1 MNKPKVRIYLMGGL
15 GNNLSQLFFAYKL
28 QAQGYEIEIN
38 NFLCSKNLIT
48 KILKW
53 SLHDQS
59 VQDIYKEKFKIRKI
73 NIFTIIIDLF
83 FLNLSRI
90 FNAVCFNRFFD
101 GNRIKSFN
109 EIMNIENRK
118 FIVFAGYWQQLNIY
132 KENELNEFKRFLFG
146 NIKSNISKDI
156 GIHIRGGDFLR
167 LKKSLGM
174 SFYDNALN
182 QFKCFEPVTIF
193 TNDKKYSKEIL
204 PKSLSYQFS
213 ENDNSKDD
221 FLEMLNFKRLIC
233 SNSTFSIWAGLL
245 SRAEEI
251 ILPKKDGETLK
262 MNINSDLFKF
272 KKITV
277 L

>member
-1 MNKPKVRIYLMGGL
+1 
-15 GNNLSQLFFAYKL
+15 
-28 QAQGYEIEIN
+28 
-38 NFLCSKNLIT
+38 
-48 KILKW
+48 
-53 SLHDQS
+53 
-59 VQDIYKEKFKIRKI
+59 
-73 NIFTIIIDLF
+73 
-83 FLNLSRI
+83 
-90 FNAVCFNRFFD
+90 
-101 GNRIKSFN
+101 
-109 EIMNIENRK
+109 
-118 FIVFAGYWQQLNIY
+118 
-132 KENELNEFKRFLFG
+132 
-146 NIKSNISKDI
+146 
-156 GIHIRGGDFLR
+156 
-167 LKKSLGM
+167 M